1 MSIEN
6 SNKTVARNEMEGFLL
21 GVFDREF
28 PFLQIYGKARQCLNP
43 PYRLAKKI

>member
-21 GVFDREF
+21 GVFAWM
-28 PFLQIYGKARQCLNP
+28 FLQIYGKARQCLNP
-43 PYRLAKKI
+43 PYRPARKI